1 MKKTTLF
8 ICTLLCVAACIFFA
22 GCTSGTDTQTTTTPT
37 PTTASEEQALHVYC
51 GAGLSAPMNEIGNL
65 FKEQYDVTVDYTFGG
80 SGTLLPQ
87 MQLTKSGDLFMS
99 GGTTAYN
106 AAKQKGLV
114 EEGQN
119 VSYHIPLLVMP
130 KGNPANITSIADLAN
145 PGVKLGLGDA
155 NATAIGKQA
164 NQLLKKNGIYDA
176 AQKNVV
182 VRTAT
187 VNELLTYVTTDQVDA
202 AIIMADLY
210 DPETMDC
217 IEIPIDE
224 NVISVSPIGIC
235 TFSEQKDL
243 AQEFVDFVVSDQG
256 KAIFEKHN
264 FVTYPDPAYAN
275 ITG

>member
-22 GCTSGTDTQTTTTPT
+22 GCTSGTDQTTTTPT
-37 PTTASEEQALHVYC
+37 PTSVSGEQVLHAYC
-51 GAGLSAPMNEIGNL
+51 GAGLSAPMKEIGNL
-65 FKEQYDVTVDYTFGG
+65 FKDQYGITVDYTFGG
-80 SGTLLPQ
+80 SGTLLSQ
-87 MQLTKSGDLFMS
+87 MQTTKSGDLFMS

-114 EEGQN
+114 GDGQS

-145 PGVKLGLGDA
+145 PGVKLGLGDS

-164 NQLLKKNGIYDA
+164 DQLLKKNGIYDA
-176 AQKNVV
+176 AMKNVV

-187 VNELLTYVTTDQVDA
+187 VNELITYVNLGQVDA

-210 DPETMDC
+210 DPETMDS

-224 NVISVSPIGIC
+224 NVITVSPIGIC

-243 AQEFVDFVVSDQG
+243 AQKFIDFVVSDQG
-256 KAIFEKHN
+256 KAIFKKHN